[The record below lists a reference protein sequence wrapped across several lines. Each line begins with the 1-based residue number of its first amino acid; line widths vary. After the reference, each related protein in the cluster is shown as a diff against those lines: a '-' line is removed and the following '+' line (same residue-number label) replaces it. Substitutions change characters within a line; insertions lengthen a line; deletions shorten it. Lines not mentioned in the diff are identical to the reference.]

1 MLTVKKEPDMKHV
14 RMAAAAGL
22 LLALAGC
29 AQHGMGMRAGMMGG
43 DDGDAGPGMGPR
55 MMRGEGPAP
64 GYGRGAE
71 GMHPDMMAGHGMGA
85 MMGGGMGGAM
95 MGGYG
100 PAIPDLT
107 NEQRTQIAQ
116 IQKELRSKQWALMG
130 QMHEHAWQP
139 GGAMQGGSFDEQAAR
154 QAYDQMAALRKQMF
168 ENALQAR
175 KRIDSLLTPQQREQW
190 RSRPGSR

>member
-1 MLTVKKEPDMKHV
+1 MKYALRV
-14 RMAAAAGL
+14 ASAGL

-29 AQHGMGMRAGMMGG
+29 SQYGMGMRAGMMGG
-43 DDGDAGPGMGPR
+43 DDGYGGPGMRPG
-55 MMRGEGPAP
+55 MMRGDGPAP

-71 GMHPDMMAGHGMGA
+71 GMHWNRMAGHGMGGA
-85 MMGGGMGGAM
+85 MMGGGM

-107 NEQRTQIAQ
+107 NEQRAQIAQ
-116 IQKELRSKQWALMG
+116 IQKELHSKQWTLMG
-130 QMHEHAWQP
+130 QMHEHAWQQ
-139 GGAMQGGSFDEQAAR
+139 GGAMRGGPFDEQAAR

-168 ENALQAR
+168 ENALEAR

>member
-1 MLTVKKEPDMKHV
+1 MKYA

-29 AQHGMGMRAGMMGG
+29 AQHGMGMRAGMMGS
-43 DDGDAGPGMGPR
+43 DDSYGGPGMGPA

-64 GYGRGAE
+64 GYPGHGRGAE
-71 GMHPDMMAGHGMGA
+71 GMHRDMMADH
-85 MMGGGMGGAM
+85 GMGGAM
-95 MGGYG
+95 MSGGMMGHG

-116 IQKELRSKQWALMG
+116 IQRELHRKQWALMG
-130 QMHEHAWQP
+130 QMHEHVWQP
-139 GGAMQGGSFDEQAAR
+139 GGAMQGGAFDEQAAR
-154 QAYDQMAALRKQMF
+154 QAYDQMAAIRKQMF
-168 ENALQAR
+168 ENTLDAR

-190 RSRPGSR
+190 RSRPGNR